1 MTNLSTTK
9 RTMEKSP
16 ANIWVI
22 CRAVLTVLCR
32 VALCRAPLRF

>member
-1 MTNLSTTK
+1 MTNLNTIK

-22 CRAVLTVLCR
+22 YCAVLTVLCR
-32 VALCRAPLRF
+32 VGLRRAPLRF